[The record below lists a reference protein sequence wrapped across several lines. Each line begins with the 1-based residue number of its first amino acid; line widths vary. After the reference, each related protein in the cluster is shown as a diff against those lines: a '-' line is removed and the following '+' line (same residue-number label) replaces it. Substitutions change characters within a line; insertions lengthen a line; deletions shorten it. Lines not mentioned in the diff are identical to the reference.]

1 MSDSNLVS
9 RVSDALLDA
18 RDGDLLSRV
27 PRGVQRAI
35 ECQNARALVHA
46 ARVQGDAYVA
56 HARVEAASFVARIGM
71 HRVAELSAEAME
83 FSGRTPLATGRFQAI
98 ADAYASIVAE
108 EVIKLGYDR

>member
-1 MSDSNLVS
+1 MSDSNLMS
-9 RVSDALLDA
+9 RISDGLLDA
-18 RDGDLLSRV
+18 RDGDLLPRV
-27 PRGVQRAI
+27 PRRVQRAI
-35 ECQNARALVHA
+35 DGQHARALVRA

-56 HARVEAASFVARIGM
+56 HTRVEAASFVARLGM

-98 ADAYASIVAE
+98 GDAYAALVVE